1 MINAQEVGLR
11 CKNFAVEFKVEAR
24 RAGPR
29 AASLSVFWAHSAWSW
44 KRQDLVCLNPSIKLD
59 TGLWLA

>member
-1 MINAQEVGLR
+1 LR

-24 RAGPR
+24 RAGPQ